1 MPQATPKLT
10 NLAIQTIYELV
21 AQQFEA
27 VNGIIL
33 DNLHSDVDLVEEISA
48 YLVSSGGKRVRPL
61 VTLLCAGALGD
72 LENDQQHKLA
82 AAIEFLHTATL
93 LHDDVVD
100 MSALRRGKPTANANW
115 GNASS
120 VLVGDFVYSRAFQ
133 MMVSIGNLEVLQVLS
148 DTTAKIA
155 EGEVKQLSHLG
166 DANLSEA
173 DYFSVI
179 ENKTAV
185 LFAAACECSA
195 IIAGSNSKV
204 RDACAAFGKNLGLA
218 FQLVDDSLDYVGET
232 DKLGKNIG
240 DDLAEGK
247 VTLPMIYALQ
257 STASAD
263 TQAHS
268 LLHSTILKKSSDNI
282 DQVVKLIRNTG
293 AVQRSLDC
301 AQSLIQ
307 SGTKQLSLLPNN
319 GYSTAMGDL
328 GRFVL
333 ARSH

>member
-1 MPQATPKLT
+1 MQS
-10 NLAIQTIYELV
+10 IYDLV

-27 VNGIIL
+27 VNTIIL

-72 LENDQQHKLA
+72 LENQQQHKLA

-100 MSALRRGKPTANANW
+100 MSELRRGKPTANANW

-133 MMVSIGNLEVLQVLS
+133 MMVSIGDLEILQVLS

-166 DANLSEA
+166 DAELSEA

-185 LFAAACECSA
+185 LFSAACECAA
-195 IIAGSNSKV
+195 ILAGSDGRV
-204 RDACAAFGKNLGLA
+204 RSACATFGKNLGLA

-232 DKLGKNIG
+232 AKLGKNIG

-247 VTLPMIYALQ
+247 VTLPLIYALQ
-257 STASAD
+257 STAGD
-263 TQAHS
+263 DRNAHS
-268 LLHSTILKKSSDNI
+268 LLHNTILKKSSENI
-282 DQVVKLIRNTG
+282 DQVVRLVRNTG

-307 SGTKQLSLLPNN
+307 SATSQLSTLPKN
-319 GYSTAMGDL
+319 GYATAMGDL